1 MKTNRYFILLFSII
15 FAFLLVDT
23 VSSYRRVCYYTN
35 WAQYRGE
42 MGYSTGDYETGLCT
56 HVIYSF
62 GKIVFDKQGGFY
74 MIEPYEWNDVSQG
87 FKGVSTRLIFILWY
101 LLQSQKR
108 ISWILLQCWELLNI
122 FCEMFWRTKEPQK
135 WNRTFLRLKFFWLNF
150 TLRIMLLS
158 KSFCWK
164 CCFFLMID

>member
-1 MKTNRYFILLFSII
+1 MMKRNKYFILLFSTLYTL
-15 FAFLLVDT
+15 LLVDN

-87 FKGVSTRLIFILWY
+87 FAGVSTKL
-101 LLQSQKR
+101 
-108 ISWILLQCWELLNI
+108 
-122 FCEMFWRTKEPQK
+122 
-135 WNRTFLRLKFFWLNF
+135 
-150 TLRIMLLS
+150 TLYIV
-158 KSFCWK
+158 C
-164 CCFFLMID
+164 